1 MPENFLFIAEIIA
14 QFKNYAKIYAVQP
27 LFKYKD
33 DQYMFKGITHTRE
46 IVRAI
51 LIDENNNVCIEKI
64 VDDDGFGPRDY
75 YETPGGGIKNN
86 EDLVEGLK
94 REIAEECGYLVEI
107 IGEIG
112 EVDDFYNLIHREN
125 HNYYFIARVIGT
137 CDSHLEPDEVKRIK
151 DISFHSI
158 DESIH
163 LYEKMQDKLV
173 GKLVKQRELPLL
185 KILKDTLQSK

>member
-1 MPENFLFIAEIIA
+1 
-14 QFKNYAKIYAVQP
+14 
-27 LFKYKD
+27 
-33 DQYMFKGITHTRE
+33 MFMKLLYTLEDKEYPYTYIDHTRNVARAFVLNDKNE
-46 IVRAI
+46 ILLEYI
-51 LIDENNNVCIEKI
+51 Y
-64 VDDDGFGPRDY
+64 DDDGFGHRDY
-75 YETPGGGIKNN
+75 YETPGGGVKNG

-112 EVDDFYNLIHREN
+112 EVYDFYNLIHREN

-163 LYEKMQDKLV
+163 LYETMQDKLV

-185 KILKDTLQSK
+185 KLLKDTLQSK